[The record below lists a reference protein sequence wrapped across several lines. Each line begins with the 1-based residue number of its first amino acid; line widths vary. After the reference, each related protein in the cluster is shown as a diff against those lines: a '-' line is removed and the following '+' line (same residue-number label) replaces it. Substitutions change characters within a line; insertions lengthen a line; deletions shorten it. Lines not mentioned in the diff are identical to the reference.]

1 MEVLRVPSKT
11 SSIKNTSADACDD
24 CGAVVAQGKAGC
36 LLLFE
41 EILAREFSDY
51 RYGRIHRLT
60 VDTYSLQHPDSYM
73 KSGKSFVAHLT
84 GMCAAFEFEDTLA
97 LNRAVQKWLSTNP
110 KIQKPAEIPTERG
123 TLTVT
128 YVHAAIDADQHTKRV
143 GEWARDVWASW
154 SQHHGLAKQ
163 LIAEA
168 TSGISVRR

>member
-1 MEVLRVPSKT
+1 VSSKT
-11 SSIKNTSADACDD
+11 STNPTPADTCDD
-24 CGAVVAQGKAGC
+24 CGAVVAQGTAGC
-36 LLLFE
+36 LKLFE

-84 GMCAAFEFEDTLA
+84 GMCAAFEFEDTFA
-97 LNRAVQKWLSTNP
+97 LNQAMQKWLSTNP
-110 KIQKPAEIPTERG
+110 KIQKPAEIPNERG

-128 YVHAAIDADQHTKRV
+128 YVHAAVDAEEHIKRV
-143 GEWARDVWASW
+143 REWARDVWPAW

-163 LIAEA
+163 LIGEA
-168 TSGISVRR
+168 TSGITIRR

>member
-1 MEVLRVPSKT
+1 MSSKT
-11 SSIKNTSADACDD
+11 STNPTPADTCDD
-24 CGAVVAQGKAGC
+24 CGAVVAQGKDGC
-36 LLLFE
+36 RVLFE

-60 VDTYSLQHPDSYM
+60 VDTYSLQHPDAYM

-97 LNRAVQKWLSTNP
+97 LNQAVQKWLSTNP
-110 KIQKPAEIPTERG
+110 KIQKPAEIPNERG
-123 TLTVT
+123 TLMVT
-128 YVHAAIDADQHTKRV
+128 YVHAAVDAEQHTKRV
-143 GEWARDVWASW
+143 REWARDVWAAW

-168 TSGISVRR
+168 TAGITIRR